1 MRVKLARMSNSI
13 KYLGT
18 VLCVA
23 TPYLVHISRRKLMHS
38 CMHYVTNKWQN
49 SLTAA
54 FLCRPG
60 GLCEL
65 RISPL
70 QSSVKIEIGSV
81 E

>member
-1 MRVKLARMSNSI
+1 MHI
-13 KYLGT
+13 
-18 VLCVA
+18 CV
-23 TPYLVHISRRKLMHS
+23 
-38 CMHYVTNKWQN
+38 HYVTNKWQI